1 MLVLL
6 ILSIVYLI
14 GPRISTAV
22 TMETP
27 IAASDVPIGELD
39 EFLSKTEG
47 RFAKDLVKD
56 TAKRIFW
63 HDDKP
68 GTRTPVAV
76 VFLHGFSGSHP
87 TMEPLPQEVA
97 HTLEANLF
105 CTRYA
110 GHGRKDAQG
119 FGGPLAEAELQE
131 WVDDTREALTIGRT
145 LGERVVVIANSTSAP
160 LVSWLAGKG
169 ESPDVLVL
177 LSPNFGLNNSASE
190 LVMGPWGEQIL
201 WLIEGETHSATAV
214 AGDEHRRIATTEY
227 PSKALITLMAAIKLG
242 RESRF
247 ERIEIPVLC
256 LYSKRDEVVST
267 DWISDSFERFNS
279 PHKQLR
285 EVTTCTHSD
294 QHVLAGNLMSP
305 PSTADV
311 RDMIIGFV
319 EKNESAKEV
328 AARPSP

>member
-39 EFLSKTEG
+39 EFLSKAEG
-47 RFAKDLVKD
+47 RFAKDLVQD

-63 HDDKP
+63 HDHKP

-87 TMEPLPQEVA
+87 TLKPLPQEVA
-97 HTLEANLF
+97 GTLEANLF

-110 GHGRKDAQG
+110 GHGRKDSKD
-119 FGGPLAEAELQE
+119 FGGPLGEAELQD
-131 WVDDTREALTIGRT
+131 WVDDTREALAIGRT
-145 LGERVVVIANSTSAP
+145 LGDRVVVIANSTSAP
-160 LVSWLAGKG
+160 LVSWLAGEG
-169 ESPDVLVL
+169 DSPDALVL
-177 LSPNFGLNNSASE
+177 LSPNFGVTNRSSG

-201 WLIEGETHSATAV
+201 RLIKGKNHSATAV
-214 AGDEHRRIATTEY
+214 AGAEHRRIATTKY
-227 PSKALITLMAAIKLG
+227 PSKALVTLMAAIKLG

-247 ERIEIPVLC
+247 DQIKTPALC
-256 LYSKRDEVVST
+256 LYSELDEVVST
-267 DWISDSFERFNS
+267 DDIFKYFRRFKS
-279 PHKQLR
+279 TRKR
-285 EVTTCTHSD
+285 IEEVTTCTHSD
-294 QHVLAGNLMSP
+294 HHVLAGNLMSES
-305 PSTADV
+305 STANV
-311 RDMIIGFV
+311 RDMIVEFV
-319 EKNESAKEV
+319 EDVK
-328 AARPSP
+328 